1 MLQTTYLI
9 ISQAMT
15 KEIQLTQLVRLP
27 ARPLSL
33 LPDSESRLPGLRTFD
48 HSARSGFCP
57 LS

>member
-1 MLQTTYLI
+1 
-9 ISQAMT
+9 MT

-33 LPDSESRLPGLRTFD
+33 LPDSESRLTGLRTFD
-48 HSARSGFCP
+48 HSAKTGSYL